1 MQLSSL
7 YSELPIFFSQ
17 NFRFT
22 SANSQCWLISHLW
35 YFLIDLQKSLVLV
48 FTYIARFVW
57 SWYLVEQ
64 QYSYL
69 RIHRRLSTILK
80 TSKKMYEVIFFDMK
94 KYVYSEGVFNKLY
107 TEIKQMLKKIPS
119 NKINSTKN
127 ALFLLSRAPAHHSFT
142 FNLRFLYALKHKISL
157 SKIVC
162 RIFHFRLR
170 FLFIKVY
177 IFVQQKTWTLKRHI
191 FFQN

>member
-1 MQLSSL
+1 
-7 YSELPIFFSQ
+7 
-17 NFRFT
+17 
-22 SANSQCWLISHLW
+22 
-35 YFLIDLQKSLVLV
+35 
-48 FTYIARFVW
+48 
-57 SWYLVEQ
+57 
-64 QYSYL
+64 
-69 RIHRRLSTILK
+69 
-80 TSKKMYEVIFFDMK
+80 
-94 KYVYSEGVFNKLY
+94 
-107 TEIKQMLKKIPS
+107 MLKKIPS
-119 NKINSTKN
+119 NKINSTKK

-162 RIFHFRLR
+162 PIFHFRLR